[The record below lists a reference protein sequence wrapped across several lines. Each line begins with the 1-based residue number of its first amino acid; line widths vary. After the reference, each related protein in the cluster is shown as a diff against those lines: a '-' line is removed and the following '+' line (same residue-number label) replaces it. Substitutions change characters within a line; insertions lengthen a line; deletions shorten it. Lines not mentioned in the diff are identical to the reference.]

1 MPEAKI
7 IGGMNAEQVRNSA
20 FGQYLLCEAQVHE
33 KDLNELIAETGFDPR
48 RDIREVLFA
57 SAAERSDRRQPK
69 KGLVL
74 ILGNFDVPRILRAAQ
89 AKQAGT
95 EKYQGVDVLKNKRGT
110 QWVAF
115 PDSTLAIA
123 GDAANV
129 QAAVGRLSAPAV
141 LDAALAVKINQLSTT
156 QDFWAVSMDPR
167 MNMMRAAPAQN
178 GIVEKVE
185 EISGGVK
192 LGSTVVFSAEAV
204 ATTEKDATALADVV
218 RLMAN
223 LARLNT
229 SPQNEEFAG
238 LLDSLNVQAE
248 AKVVR
253 ASLSVPEEQL
263 ERLIEAHKRD
273 ARARRHA
280 RARRPLRRE

>member
-7 IGGMNAEQVRNSA
+7 IGGMNAEQVRTSP
-20 FGQYLLCEAQVHE
+20 FGQYLLREAQVHE
-33 KDLNELIAETGFDPR
+33 KDLDELIAATGFDPR

-57 SAAERSDRRQPK
+57 STAEQRQQREPK

-74 ILGNFDVPRILRAAQ
+74 IRGVFEVPRILAAAQ
-89 AKQAGT
+89 QKEATT
-95 EKYQGVDVLKNKRGT
+95 EKYQGVDVLKNKRGS

-129 QAAVGRLSAPAV
+129 QAAINRLSAPAV
-141 LDAALAVKINQLSTT
+141 LDSALAVKVNQLSTS
-156 QDFWAVSMDPR
+156 QDVWAISLSPR
-167 MNMMRAAPAQN
+167 MDLTYPTPGQN
-178 GIVEKVE
+178 GAFAKVE
-185 EISGGVK
+185 QISGGLK
-192 LGSTVVFSAEAV
+192 LGTNAMLSAEAV
-204 ATTEKDATALADVV
+204 ATTEKDAAALADVV

-229 SPQNEEFAG
+229 SPQNQDFVAVLE
-238 LLDSLNVQAE
+238 SLNVQTE
-248 AKVVR
+248 AKFVR

-263 ERLIEAHKRD
+263 ERLVDSSKQN
-273 ARARRHA
+273 ARPRRQARM
-280 RARRPLRRE
+280 RRPQRQE